1 VVPIDAIPG
10 KGSFPMPTHVPVFI
24 VTTLL
29 LAMLPGASQA
39 LMIRQVLEG
48 GQRTLRG
55 TLVGN
60 ASGFLLWSTAAAA
73 GLSAVLLAS
82 PTAYA
87 VLRIAGGIV
96 LMILGVKTLRT
107 TLTTPV
113 STRPP
118 SEGGR
123 SSGFAGGYLT
133 GLITNLG
140 NPKAG
145 VFAVSVL
152 PQFVTAKGPVFL
164 STVALGALWA
174 LVSASWYM
182 LLTWA
187 VSRGRDLVSQP
198 TVLRGLSLTTGVVL
212 LGLGAAVAAG
222 V

>member
-1 VVPIDAIPG
+1 
-10 KGSFPMPTHVPVFI
+10 MPTHVPVFI
-24 VTTLL
+24 TTTLL

-39 LMIRQVLEG
+39 LMIRQALEG
-48 GQRTLRG
+48 GQGALRG
-55 TLVGN
+55 TLAGN

-107 TLTTPV
+107 ALTTTV

-123 SSGFAGGYLT
+123 RAGFAGGYLT
-133 GLITNLG
+133 GLSTNLG

-187 VSRGRDLVSQP
+187 VGRGRALISRP
-198 TVLRGLSLTTGVVL
+198 TVLRGLSVTTGVVL

-222 V
+222 F

>member
-1 VVPIDAIPG
+1 
-10 KGSFPMPTHVPVFI
+10 MPTHVPVFI
-24 VTTLL
+24 ATTLL

-55 TLVGN
+55 TLAGN
-60 ASGFLLWSTAAAA
+60 ASGFLLWSTAAGA

-107 TLTTPV
+107 ALTTA

-118 SEGGR
+118 HEGGR
-123 SSGFAGGYLT
+123 TGFAGGYLT

-145 VFAVSVL
+145 VFAISVL
-152 PQFVTAKGPVFL
+152 PQFVTAEGPVFL

-174 LVSASWYM
+174 LVSASWYT

-187 VSRGRDLVSQP
+187 VSRGRALVSQP
-198 TVLRGLSLTTGVVL
+198 TVLRGLSVTTGVVL

>member
-1 VVPIDAIPG
+1 
-10 KGSFPMPTHVPVFI
+10 MPTHVPVFI
-24 VTTLL
+24 ATTLL
-29 LAMLPGASQA
+29 LAMLPGASAA

-48 GQRTLRG
+48 GQRTLQG
-55 TLVGN
+55 TLAGN
-60 ASGFLLWSTAAAA
+60 ATGFLLWSTAAAA

-107 TLTTPV
+107 ALTTV
-113 STRPP
+113 HTRTPG
-118 SEGGR
+118 EGGR
-123 SSGFAGGYLT
+123 RTGFAGGYLT
-133 GLITNLG
+133 GLSTNLG

-152 PQFVTAKGPVFL
+152 PQFVTSKGPVFL
-164 STVALGALWA
+164 STVALGGLWA

-182 LLTWA
+182 VLTWA
-187 VSRGRDLVSQP
+187 VGRGRDLMSRP
-198 TVLRGLSLTTGVVL
+198 TALRALSLTTGVIL

>member
-1 VVPIDAIPG
+1 
-10 KGSFPMPTHVPVFI
+10 MPTHVPVFI

-39 LMIRQVLEG
+39 LMIRQALEG
-48 GQRTLRG
+48 GRRTLQG
-55 TLVGN
+55 TLAGN

-87 VLRIAGGIV
+87 ALRIAGGIV
-96 LMILGVKTLRT
+96 LMFLGVKTLRT
-107 TLTTPV
+107 ALTTV

-118 SEGGR
+118 DEAGR
-123 SSGFAGGYLT
+123 GTGFASGYLT

-145 VFAVSVL
+145 VFAISVL
-152 PQFVTAKGPVFL
+152 PQFVTAEGPVFL

-182 LLTWA
+182 SLTWA
-187 VSRGRDLVSQP
+187 VSRGRALISQP
-198 TVLRGLSLTTGVVL
+198 TVLRGLSVTTGVVL

>member
-1 VVPIDAIPG
+1 
-10 KGSFPMPTHVPVFI
+10 MPTHVPAFI

-48 GQRTLRG
+48 GRRALHG
-55 TLVGN
+55 TLAGN

-87 VLRIAGGIV
+87 LLRIAGGVV

-107 TLTTPV
+107 ALTAG
-113 STRPP
+113 SARPLH
-118 SEGGR
+118 EGGGR
-123 SSGFAGGYLT
+123 TDFVGGYLT
-133 GLITNLG
+133 GLSTNLG

-152 PQFVTAKGPVFL
+152 PQFVTADGPVFL

-174 LVSASWYM
+174 LVSASWYA

-187 VSRGRDLVSQP
+187 VGRGRALVSRP
-198 TVLRGLSLTTGVVL
+198 AVLRGLGVATGVVL
-212 LGLGAAVAAG
+212 LGLGAGVAAG

>member
-1 VVPIDAIPG
+1 
-10 KGSFPMPTHVPVFI
+10 MPTHVPAFL

-48 GQRTLRG
+48 GRRTLRG
-55 TLVGN
+55 TLAGN

-82 PTAYA
+82 PIAYA
-87 VLRIAGGIV
+87 VLRIAGGVV

-107 TLTTPV
+107 ALTTV
-113 STRPP
+113 SARPP
-118 SEGGR
+118 REGGGR
-123 SSGFAGGYLT
+123 PGFVGGYLT
-133 GLITNLG
+133 GLSTNLG

-152 PQFVTAKGPVFL
+152 PQFVTENGPVFL

-174 LVSASWYM
+174 LVSASWYA

-187 VSRGRDLVSQP
+187 VGRGRALVSKP
-198 TVLRGLSLTTGVVL
+198 AVLRGLSVTTGAVL

>member
-1 VVPIDAIPG
+1 
-10 KGSFPMPTHVPVFI
+10 MPTHVPVFI

-39 LMIRQVLEG
+39 LMIRQVLDG

-55 TLVGN
+55 TLAGN
-60 ASGFLLWSTAAAA
+60 ASGFVLWSTAAAA

-82 PTAYA
+82 PAAYT

-96 LMILGVKTLRT
+96 LMILGVRTLRT
-107 TLTTPV
+107 ALTTV
-113 STRPP
+113 SAPT
-118 SEGGR
+118 SYDGER
-123 SSGFAGGYLT
+123 STGFAGGYLT

-145 VFAVSVL
+145 VFAISVL
-152 PQFVTAKGPVFL
+152 PQFVTEEGPVFL

-187 VSRGRDLVSQP
+187 VGRGRALVSRP
-198 TVLRGLSLTTGVVL
+198 TVLRGLSVTTGVVL

>member
-1 VVPIDAIPG
+1 
-10 KGSFPMPTHVPVFI
+10 MPTHVPVFI
-24 VTTLL
+24 ATTLL

-48 GQRTLRG
+48 GRRTLRG
-55 TLVGN
+55 TLAGN

-73 GLSAVLLAS
+73 GLSAVLLAN
-82 PTAYA
+82 PHAYA

-96 LMILGVKTLRT
+96 LVFLGVNTLRT
-107 TLTTPV
+107 ALTAV
-113 STRPP
+113 SPGP
-118 SEGGR
+118 HHEGGR
-123 SSGFAGGYLT
+123 RTGFAGGYLT
-133 GLITNLG
+133 GLSTNLG

-174 LVSASWYM
+174 LVSVSWYS

-187 VSRGRDLVSQP
+187 VGRGRSLVSRP
-198 TVLRGLSLTTGVVL
+198 TVLRGLRVTTGLVL
-212 LGLGAAVAAG
+212 LGLGATVAAG

>member
-1 VVPIDAIPG
+1 
-10 KGSFPMPTHVPVFI
+10 MPTHVPVFI
-24 VTTLL
+24 ATTLL

-55 TLVGN
+55 TLAGN

-87 VLRIAGGIV
+87 VLRIAGGVV

-107 TLTTPV
+107 ALTTTV

-118 SEGGR
+118 SAGGR
-123 SSGFAGGYLT
+123 GTGFAGGYLT

-152 PQFVTAKGPVFL
+152 PQFVTSKGPVFL

-182 LLTWA
+182 VLTWV
-187 VSRGRDLVSQP
+187 VSRGRALVSRP
-198 TVLRGLSLTTGVVL
+198 VVLRGISVTTGVVL

>member
-1 VVPIDAIPG
+1 
-10 KGSFPMPTHVPVFI
+10 MPTHVPVFV

-48 GQRTLRG
+48 GQSTLRG
-55 TLVGN
+55 TLAGN
-60 ASGFLLWSTAAAA
+60 ASGFVLWSTAAAA

-107 TLTTPV
+107 ALTTV
-113 STRPP
+113 STRTPD
-118 SEGGR
+118 EAGR
-123 SSGFAGGYLT
+123 GTGFAGGYLT
-133 GLITNLG
+133 GLITNLS

-145 VFAVSVL
+145 VFAISVL
-152 PQFVTAKGPVFL
+152 PQFVTAEGPVFL
-164 STVALGALWA
+164 STVALGGLWA

-187 VSRGRDLVSQP
+187 VSRGRALVSQP
-198 TVLRGLSLTTGVVL
+198 AVLRGLSVTTGVVL

-222 V
+222 S

>member
-1 VVPIDAIPG
+1 
-10 KGSFPMPTHVPVFI
+10 MPTHLPVFI
-24 VTTLL
+24 ATTLL

-55 TLVGN
+55 TLAGN

-87 VLRIAGGIV
+87 VLRIAGGVV

-107 TLTTPV
+107 ALTTTV

-118 SEGGR
+118 SAGGR
-123 SSGFAGGYLT
+123 ATGFAGGYLT

-152 PQFVTAKGPVFL
+152 PQFVTSKGPVFL

-182 LLTWA
+182 VLTWV
-187 VSRGRDLVSQP
+187 VSRGRALVPQP
-198 TVLRGLSLTTGVVL
+198 VVLRGISVATGVVL

>member
-1 VVPIDAIPG
+1 
-10 KGSFPMPTHVPVFI
+10 MPTHVPAFI
-24 VTTLL
+24 ATTLL

-39 LMIRQVLEG
+39 LMIRQALEG

-55 TLVGN
+55 TLAGN

-87 VLRIAGGIV
+87 GLRIAGGVV
-96 LMILGVKTLRT
+96 LMILGVRTLRT
-107 TLTTPV
+107 ALTTTV

-118 SEGGR
+118 HAGGR
-123 SSGFAGGYLT
+123 GTGFAGGYLT

-152 PQFVTAKGPVFL
+152 PQFVTSEGPVFL

-182 LLTWA
+182 VLTWA
-187 VSRGRDLVSQP
+187 VSRGRALVSRP
-198 TVLRGLSLTTGVVL
+198 TVLRGISVTTGVVL

>member
-1 VVPIDAIPG
+1 
-10 KGSFPMPTHVPVFI
+10 MPTHVPVFI

-39 LMIRQVLEG
+39 LMIRQVLDG

-55 TLVGN
+55 TLAGN
-60 ASGFLLWSTAAAA
+60 ASGFVLWSTAAAA

-82 PTAYA
+82 PAAYT

-96 LMILGVKTLRT
+96 LMILGVRTLRT
-107 TLTTPV
+107 ALTTV
-113 STRPP
+113 SAPT
-118 SEGGR
+118 SYDGER
-123 SSGFAGGYLT
+123 STGFAGGYLT

-145 VFAVSVL
+145 VFAISVL
-152 PQFVTAKGPVFL
+152 PQFVTEEGPVFL

-187 VSRGRDLVSQP
+187 VGRGRALVSRP
-198 TVLRGLSLTTGVVL
+198 TVLRGS
-212 LGLGAAVAAG
+212 A
-222 V
+222 

>member
-1 VVPIDAIPG
+1 
-10 KGSFPMPTHVPVFI
+10 MPTHVPVFI

-39 LMIRQVLEG
+39 LMVRQVLDG

-55 TLVGN
+55 TLAGN

-107 TLTTPV
+107 ALAAV

-118 SEGGR
+118 LDGGR
-123 SSGFAGGYLT
+123 RTGFAGGYLT

-140 NPKAG
+140 NP
-145 VFAVSVL
+145 
-152 PQFVTAKGPVFL
+152 
-164 STVALGALWA
+164 
-174 LVSASWYM
+174 
-182 LLTWA
+182 
-187 VSRGRDLVSQP
+187 RGRVAQQI
-198 TVLRGLSLTTGVVL
+198 
-212 LGLGAAVAAG
+212 AAG
-222 V
+222 HPTG

>member
-1 VVPIDAIPG
+1 
-10 KGSFPMPTHVPVFI
+10 MPTHVPVF
-24 VTTLL
+24 VATTLL
-29 LAMLPGASQA
+29 LAMLPGASSA

-55 TLVGN
+55 TLAGN

-87 VLRIAGGIV
+87 LLRIAGGVV
-96 LMILGVKTLRT
+96 LMVLGAKTLWT
-107 TLTTPV
+107 ALTTTV
-113 STRPP
+113 STRP
-118 SEGGR
+118 SYEGGR
-123 SSGFAGGYLT
+123 GTGFAGGYLT
-133 GLITNLG
+133 GLMTNLG

-152 PQFVTAKGPVFL
+152 PQFVTSKGPVFL

-187 VSRGRDLVSQP
+187 VSRGRALVSQP
-198 TVLRGLSLTTGVVL
+198 TALRGITVTTGVVL

>member
-1 VVPIDAIPG
+1 
-10 KGSFPMPTHVPVFI
+10 MPTHVPVFI

-39 LMIRQVLEG
+39 LMIRQVLDG

-55 TLVGN
+55 TLAGN
-60 ASGFLLWSTAAAA
+60 ASGFVLWSTAAAA

-82 PTAYA
+82 PAAYT

-96 LMILGVKTLRT
+96 LMILGVRTLRT
-107 TLTTPV
+107 ALTTA
-113 STRPP
+113 STPT
-118 SEGGR
+118 SYDGER
-123 SSGFAGGYLT
+123 STGFAGGYLT

-145 VFAVSVL
+145 VFAISVL
-152 PQFVTAKGPVFL
+152 PQFVTEEGPVFL

-187 VSRGRDLVSQP
+187 VSRGRALVSRP
-198 TVLRGLSLTTGVVL
+198 TVLRGLSVTTGVVL

>member
-1 VVPIDAIPG
+1 
-10 KGSFPMPTHVPVFI
+10 MPTHVPVFI
-24 VTTLL
+24 ATTLL

-48 GQRTLRG
+48 GQRTVRG
-55 TLVGN
+55 TLAGN
-60 ASGFLLWSTAAAA
+60 ATGFLLWSTAAAA

-96 LMILGVKTLRT
+96 LMILGVNTLRT
-107 TLTTPV
+107 ALTTVP
-113 STRPP
+113 TPP
-118 SEGGR
+118 AYEGGR
-123 SSGFAGGYLT
+123 RTGFTGGYLT

-152 PQFVTAKGPVFL
+152 PQFVTANGPVFL

-174 LVSASWYM
+174 LVSASWYT

-187 VSRGRDLVSQP
+187 VSRGRALVSRP
-198 TVLRGLSLTTGVVL
+198 TVLRGLSVTTGVVL

-222 V
+222 F

>member
-1 VVPIDAIPG
+1 
-10 KGSFPMPTHVPVFI
+10 MPTHVPVFV

-48 GQRTLRG
+48 GRRTLRG
-55 TLVGN
+55 TLAGN

-87 VLRIAGGIV
+87 ALRIAGGVV

-107 TLTTPV
+107 ALTTD

-118 SEGGR
+118 DEDGR
-123 SSGFAGGYLT
+123 RTGFAGGYVT
-133 GLITNLG
+133 GLATNLG

-145 VFAVSVL
+145 VFAISVL
-152 PQFVTAKGPVFL
+152 PQFVTAEGPVFL

-187 VSRGRDLVSQP
+187 VGRGRALVSQP
-198 TVLRGLSLTTGVVL
+198 TVLRGLSVTTGVVL
-212 LGLGAAVAAG
+212 LGLGTAVAAG
-222 V
+222 L

>member
-1 VVPIDAIPG
+1 
-10 KGSFPMPTHVPVFI
+10 MPTHVPVFI

-39 LMIRQVLEG
+39 LMIRQALEG

-55 TLVGN
+55 TLAGN

-96 LMILGVKTLRT
+96 LMILGVNTLRT
-107 TLTTPV
+107 ALTTV
-113 STRPP
+113 STRPTH
-118 SEGGR
+118 EGGR
-123 SSGFAGGYLT
+123 RTGFAGGYLI
-133 GLITNLG
+133 GLSTNLG

-152 PQFVTAKGPVFL
+152 PQFVTEEGPVFL

-187 VSRGRDLVSQP
+187 VGRGRALVSQP
-198 TVLRGLSLTTGVVL
+198 AVMRGLRVTTGVVL

-222 V
+222 F

>member
-1 VVPIDAIPG
+1 
-10 KGSFPMPTHVPVFI
+10 MPAFI
-24 VTTLL
+24 ATTLL

-48 GQRTLRG
+48 GQRTLQG
-55 TLVGN
+55 TLAGN

-87 VLRIAGGIV
+87 ALRIAGGIV
-96 LMILGVKTLRT
+96 LMVLGVKTLRT
-107 TLTTPV
+107 ALTTTI
-113 STRPP
+113 STRLPR
-118 SEGGR
+118 EGGH
-123 SSGFAGGYLT
+123 STGFAGGYLT

-152 PQFVTAKGPVFL
+152 PQFVTSKGPVFL

-182 LLTWA
+182 LFTWA
-187 VSRGRDLVSQP
+187 VSRGRALVSQP
-198 TVLRGLSLTTGVVL
+198 TVLRGISVTTGVVL
-212 LGLGAAVAAG
+212 LGLGATVAAG

>member
-1 VVPIDAIPG
+1 
-10 KGSFPMPTHVPVFI
+10 MPTHVPVFI
-24 VTTLL
+24 ATTLL

-48 GQRTLRG
+48 GQRTVRG
-55 TLVGN
+55 TLAGN
-60 ASGFLLWSTAAAA
+60 ATGFLLWSTAAAA

-96 LMILGVKTLRT
+96 LMILGVNTLRT
-107 TLTTPV
+107 ALGTVAP
-113 STRPP
+113 SPP
-118 SEGGR
+118 FSPPYEGGR
-123 SSGFAGGYLT
+123 RTGFAGGYLT

-187 VSRGRDLVSQP
+187 VSRGRALVSQP
-198 TVLRGLSLTTGVVL
+198 AVLRGLSVTTGVVL

>member
-1 VVPIDAIPG
+1 
-10 KGSFPMPTHVPVFI
+10 MPTHVPVFI
-24 VTTLL
+24 ATTLL
-29 LAMLPGASQA
+29 LAMLPGASAA

-48 GQRTLRG
+48 GQRTLQG
-55 TLVGN
+55 TLAGN

-87 VLRIAGGIV
+87 ALRVAGGIV
-96 LMILGVKTLRT
+96 LIFLGVKTLRT
-107 TLTTPV
+107 ALTTVATDPAQ
-113 STRPP
+113 
-118 SEGGR
+118 EGER
-123 SSGFAGGYLT
+123 RTGFASGYLI
-133 GLITNLG
+133 GLSTNLG

-152 PQFVTAKGPVFL
+152 PQFVTAQGPVFL

-187 VSRGRDLVSQP
+187 VSRGRSLVSQP
-198 TVLRGLSLTTGVVL
+198 TVLRGISVATGIVL
-212 LGLGAAVAAG
+212 MGLGAAVVAG

>member
-1 VVPIDAIPG
+1 
-10 KGSFPMPTHVPVFI
+10 MPTNVPVFI
-24 VTTLL
+24 TTTLL

-39 LMIRQVLEG
+39 LMVRQVLEG

-55 TLVGN
+55 TLAGN
-60 ASGFLLWSTAAAA
+60 ASGFLLWSTATAA

-87 VLRIAGGIV
+87 VLRIGGGIV
-96 LMILGVKTLRT
+96 LMILGVKTLWT
-107 TLTTPV
+107 TLTTV
-113 STRPP
+113 STVSTGQPY
-118 SEGGR
+118 EGGR
-123 SSGFAGGYLT
+123 STGFVGGYLT

-145 VFAVSVL
+145 VFAISVL

-174 LVSASWYM
+174 LVSASWYI

-187 VSRGRDLVSQP
+187 VSRGRTLVSQP
-198 TVLRGLSLTTGVVL
+198 TVLRGLSVITGVVL